1 MLETISTT
9 LNDIQTKLSNTES
22 KYTQQESQLKILED
36 TIKNLER
43 TGGCQAKTPTHKS
56 RKSPRG
62 LSVSYVLLMQL
73 MLNFYGLRLVYAT
86 FMHLYQLKDS
96 IMLVR
101 SK

>member
-9 LNDIQTKLSNTES
+9 LNDIQTKLSNIES

-43 TGGCQAKTPTHKS
+43 TGDCQAKTPTHKS
-56 RKSPRG
+56 RKSPHG
-62 LSVSYVLLMQL
+62 LSVSYVILMQL
-73 MLNFYGLRLVYAT
+73 MLNFYGLRLVCAT